1 MINSKYVKAIRSWAM
16 PLWTH
21 LHCIRGAQ
29 ESWRFLE
36 RFLPGGGST
45 KLMSSTPRRWYMETS
60 IYRQINRGENSNRY
74 SSKMNL
80 YICRFCQ
87 NYIYIWRFP
96 ICVAM
101 GVYPQII
108 QTCRFHFPIGNGGP
122 NGDPRIV
129 NTPLGKST
137 TEVFMAPS
145 SNSYRFVY
153 SKLDVIEYIT
163 VMARNT
169 SYKY

>member
-1 MINSKYVKAIRSWAM
+1 MSKPSDLGLCHFEAIFIASEVLKKAGGS
-16 PLWTH
+16 LKD
-21 LHCIRGAQ
+21 
-29 ESWRFLE
+29 SFLE
-36 RFLPGGGST
+36 EAGPQSWWAPHLGDDIWKP
-45 KLMSSTPRRWYMETS
+45 PYIE
-60 IYRQINRGENSNRY
+60 INRGENTNRY

-80 YICRFCQ
+80 YAGFAKI
-87 NYIYIWRFP
+87 IYIWRFP

-108 QTCRFHFPIGNGGP
+108 QTCRFHFRIGNDGP

-129 NTPLGKST
+129 NPALGKST

-145 SNSYRFVY
+145 SNSYRFVD